1 MKDNTLSYA
10 SCIATAS
17 NNTSS
22 LHSAMILTHTMACS
36 HNHNYSSQ
44 KQNFVIP
51 KMTSEVNLPHSLL
64 ILGCEMEKG
73 NFSNFENA
81 YKLYENS
88 NDHFSQWWSGEKG
101 NLY

>member
-1 MKDNTLSYA
+1 
-10 SCIATAS
+10 
-17 NNTSS
+17 
-22 LHSAMILTHTMACS
+22 
-36 HNHNYSSQ
+36 
-44 KQNFVIP
+44 
-51 KMTSEVNLPHSLL
+51 MTSEVNLPHSLL